1 MTHRPMTARRR
12 KKLWA
17 DLASYAVLLLIALV
31 CAGPF
36 LWTFLTSFKSGQN
49 IYDLSI
55 HLKNLTLSN
64 FVGLFQFLNIP
75 KAIGNTL
82 IVTAGSIVLDVVFS
96 ALCAYPLACMR
107 FRGRNLVNTVLIS
120 AMIIPAAAGT
130 IINYLTIT
138 KLGMYNTLTGVIL
151 PGSVKVFS
159 VILLRQAFTKV
170 PRELIEAA
178 EIDGAS
184 ERRILWKIMVPQIM
198 PSVSTVVIFDFI
210 GKWNEFLWPVIVLK
224 DTDKYPL
231 ATTLQYLNGSLNY
244 KFGYVAAGTVV
255 SIIPVILVFVL
266 CQRSYIEAVSG
277 AVKG

>member
-1 MTHRPMTARRR
+1 M
-12 KKLWA
+12 
-17 DLASYAVLLLIALV
+17 
-31 CAGPF
+31 
-36 LWTFLTSFKSGQN
+36 KSDE
-49 IYDLSI
+49 Y
-55 HLKNLTLSN
+55 
-64 FVGLFQFLNIP
+64 
-75 KAIGNTL
+75 
-82 IVTAGSIVLDVVFS
+82 
-96 ALCAYPLACMR
+96 
-107 FRGRNLVNTVLIS
+107 IS
-120 AMIIPAAAGT
+120 AAQDTIQKRVGRPEEIAA
-130 IINYLTIT
+130 
-138 KLGMYNTLTGVIL
+138 
-151 PGSVKVFS
+151 
-159 VILLRQAFTKV
+159 
-170 PRELIEAA
+170 
-178 EIDGAS
+178 AS

>member
-1 MTHRPMTARRR
+1 MFAYR
-12 KKLWA
+12 
-17 DLASYAVLLLIALV
+17 ALV
-31 CAGPF
+31 LCSVG
-36 LWTFLTSFKSGQN
+36 G
-49 IYDLSI
+49 LSAA
-55 HLKNLTLSN
+55 
-64 FVGLFQFLNIP
+64 VGIS
-75 KAIGNTL
+75 IGTGGGAPVFFEL
-82 IVTAGSIVLDVVFS
+82 ADKMFFIGITAEFGDGGD
-96 ALCAYPLACMR
+96 ALL
-107 FRGRNLVNTVLIS
+107 
-120 AMIIPAAAGT
+120 IPAAAGT
-130 IINYLTIT
+130 IINHLTIT

-151 PGSVKVFS
+151 PGSVKVFR

-231 ATTLQYLNGSLNY
+231 ATMLQYLNGSLNY

>member
-36 LWTFLTSFKSGQN
+36 LWMFLTAFKSGQN
-49 IYDLSI
+49 IYDLSVR
-55 HLKNLTLSN
+55 LKNLTLSN

-82 IVTAGSIVLDVVFS
+82 IVTAGSIVLDVIFS

-107 FRGRNLVNTVLIS
+107 FRGKNLVNTVLIS

-231 ATTLQYLNGSLNY
+231 ATMLQYLNGSLNY